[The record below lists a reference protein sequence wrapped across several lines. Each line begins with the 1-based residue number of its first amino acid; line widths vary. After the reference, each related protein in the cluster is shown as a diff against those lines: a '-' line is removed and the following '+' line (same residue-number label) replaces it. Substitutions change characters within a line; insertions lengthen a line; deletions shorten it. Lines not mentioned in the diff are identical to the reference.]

1 MLPQRTNLLCPS
13 YTFCN
18 ASRVANGS
26 RANEHAPFLIPF
38 QFWCLVQFLSQS
50 TGQPVVAYYNNSSA
64 AGCFKAPPH
73 GRIKPINFLFDK
85 FLYLLCAGFI
95 VNWFCVNAS
104 PWTDFSA
111 FLITLEKLGTLLF
124 VHIGNWEG
132 CTSSM
137 FNLDNILFQ
146 SVRNSI
152 ASSVGI
158 FGSIPTWIGST
169 TGQNGGFLA
178 VTPVK
183 YYNWGQL
190 VVWGGIMGLKLSCI
204 FC

>member
-1 MLPQRTNLLCPS
+1 
-13 YTFCN
+13 
-18 ASRVANGS
+18 
-26 RANEHAPFLIPF
+26 
-38 QFWCLVQFLSQS
+38 
-50 TGQPVVAYYNNSSA
+50 
-64 AGCFKAPPH
+64 
-73 GRIKPINFLFDK
+73 
-85 FLYLLCAGFI
+85 
-95 VNWFCVNAS
+95 
-104 PWTDFSA
+104 
-111 FLITLEKLGTLLF
+111 
-124 VHIGNWEG
+124 
-132 CTSSM
+132 M

-190 VVWGGIMGLKLSCI
+190 VVWGGIMGLKLSGICCEKWTGIVLSNNTCSCI
-204 FC
+204 GAGVRG